1 MVRVVLVR
9 HGHPRVEGGGPSR
22 WTLSAE
28 GREAALTLS
37 QEPVWETVE
46 CIFTSPEPKAEETA
60 RTIAEPR
67 SIRVE
72 IREELVEI
80 RRPIETEDYEDK
92 IRAFL
97 KGEGPSGW
105 ETREEGEARLQRAM
119 EEMSHG
125 DTDVGLVSHGL
136 LLTLLLA
143 RITAAE
149 PAFSLHHSIGF
160 AEYAVYDS
168 EAEVLLH
175 GFRLGDPDR
184 DP

>member
-9 HGHPRVEGGGPSR
+9 HGHPRVEGGDPSR

-37 QEPVWETVE
+37 QEPVWEAVE
-46 CIFTSPEPKAEETA
+46 LIFTSPEPKADETA
-60 RTIAEPR
+60 RTVAEAR
-67 SIRVE
+67 SIPVE
-72 IREELVEI
+72 IRENLREI
-80 RRPIETEDYEDK
+80 RRPFEAEDYDDK
-92 IRAFL
+92 VRAFL

-119 EEMSHG
+119 HEISRG

-143 RITAAE
+143 RIAAAE
-149 PAFSLHHSIGF
+149 PTFWLHHSIGF
-160 AEYAVYDS
+160 AEYAEYDS
-168 EAEVLLH
+168 EGEVLLR
-175 GFRLGDPDR
+175 GFRPGGLDSDS
-184 DP
+184 

>member
-1 MVRVVLVR
+1 M
-9 HGHPRVEGGGPSR
+9 
-22 WTLSAE
+22 
-28 GREAALTLS
+28 
-37 QEPVWETVE
+37 
-46 CIFTSPEPKAEETA
+46 
-60 RTIAEPR
+60 
-67 SIRVE
+67 E

-80 RRPIETEDYEDK
+80 RQPIETEDYEDK

-105 ETREEGEARLQRAM
+105 ETREEGEARLQRVIG
-119 EEMSHG
+119 EMSRG
-125 DTDVGLVSHGL
+125 DPDVGLVSHGL

-149 PAFSLHHSIGF
+149 PAFWLHHSIGF